1 MTGTARAGNTLQVER
16 GHWTGT
22 DPITYTYQWQRCDAD
37 GTNCT
42 NIDGATSL
50 GSATRFHSGGRD
62 YLVIPSKDLGKL
74 IDLTIY
80 VSGAVLHS
88 WDVKQVQIS
97 SARYGIP
104 YQNQPDIAIN
114 KTVSTTSPV
123 VVDLR
128 SRNLGR

>member
-1 MTGTARAGNTLQVER
+1 
-16 GHWTGT
+16 
-22 DPITYTYQWQRCDAD
+22 
-37 GTNCT
+37 
-42 NIDGATSL
+42 
-50 GSATRFHSGGRD
+50 
-62 YLVIPSKDLGKL
+62 
-74 IDLTIY
+74 
-80 VSGAVLHS
+80 
-88 WDVKQVQIS
+88 VQIS